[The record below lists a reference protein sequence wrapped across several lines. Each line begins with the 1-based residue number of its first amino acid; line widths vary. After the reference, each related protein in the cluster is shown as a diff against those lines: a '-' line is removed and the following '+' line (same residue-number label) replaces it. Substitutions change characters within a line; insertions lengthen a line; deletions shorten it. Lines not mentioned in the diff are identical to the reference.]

1 MNKKTIVWGSIVLGI
16 IFIIISIY
24 YFITPAGSLAS
35 FMPGFQSGATNIH
48 LKHAIASLVLAIA
61 LFILA
66 WFKSGKK
73 GGSGPENH
81 DDIIASS
88 SLQQ

>member
-35 FMPGFQSGATNIH
+35 FMPGFQAGSTHVH
-48 LKHAIASLVLAIA
+48 LKHAIASLILAIA

-73 GGSGPENH
+73 GGSDNQN
-81 DDIIASS
+81 DDIAPS

>member
-35 FMPGFQSGATNIH
+35 FMPGFQAGSTHVH
-48 LKHAIASLVLAIA
+48 LKHAIASLVIAIA

-73 GGSGPENH
+73 GGPENH